1 MRGESCVSESDTPF
15 GPPIALASLSGQSDA
30 EWAKEG
36 ADYAGVAFLGGIAI
50 DEPTREAAREM
61 VERDRT
67 EFLPPDPVA
76 YIDDQ
81 LAELESAPIQPG
93 FNVRTT
99 SLGPLANVAEVC
111 REHDTILEINAH
123 CRQAEI
129 CGVGSGEVLLTETE
143 RLCEQVSTASER
155 GVDVSVKV
163 RAEVDGVDLPSLSTE
178 LETAGASFVHV
189 DAMDSEHV
197 VGEIAAAT
205 GMAVIANNGVRDRE
219 TVFEYLEYGAD
230 AVSVGRPSDDP
241 RVLSRVLSATQDW
254 FDGNPGEL
262 RNHCI
267 GDNTEKAAT
276 QNHCERP

>member
-1 MRGESCVSESDTPF
+1 MNGEGCVSESDAPF
-15 GPPIALASLSGQSDA
+15 EPPIALASLSGQSDA
-30 EWAKEG
+30 QWAKEA

-81 LAELESAPIQPG
+81 LAELESAPIQAG

-99 SLGPLANVAEVC
+99 SLGPLADVAGVC
-111 REHDTILEINAH
+111 REHDALLEINAH

-129 CGVGSGEVLLTETE
+129 CGVGSGEALLRETE
-143 RLCEQVSTASER
+143 RLREQVSTASER

-163 RAEVDGVDLPSLSTE
+163 RAEVDGVDLPSLSRE
-178 LETAGASFVHV
+178 LESAGASLVHV
-189 DAMDSEHV
+189 DAMDSEPV
-197 VGEIAAAT
+197 VADVAAAT
-205 GMAVIANNGVRDRE
+205 GMTVIANNEVRDRE
-219 TVFEYLEYGAD
+219 TVFEYLSYGAD

-241 RVLSRVLSATQDW
+241 RVLSRVLAATQDW
-254 FDGNPGEL
+254 FGDASGPGGTP
-262 RNHCI
+262 CI
-267 GDNTEKAAT
+267 RDNTEKDAT
-276 QNHCERP
+276 QNY